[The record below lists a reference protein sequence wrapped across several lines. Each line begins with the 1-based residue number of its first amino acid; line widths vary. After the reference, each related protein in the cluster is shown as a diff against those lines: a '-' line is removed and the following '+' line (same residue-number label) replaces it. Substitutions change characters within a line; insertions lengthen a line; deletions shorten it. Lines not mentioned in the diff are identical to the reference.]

1 MIVCVVHQTKPIV
14 VVLCVHCITQC
25 AVYSAQCAVCSV
37 QCALRSVQADCC
49 GFVSAGKSLRRRA
62 EEEDTAPLIHNT
74 ILNFCVFVF

>member
-1 MIVCVVHQTKPIV
+1 MCCTSDETDCCGFVCALHY
-14 VVLCVHCITQC
+14 
-25 AVYSAQCAVCSV
+25 AVCSIQCAVCSV
-37 QCALRSVQADCC
+37 HYAVCSVQADCC